1 MGGAASADRTHYT
14 ADELREEVGDDLGE
28 ELEAFIALAGKEDGD
43 GQLMIAYADI
53 VNFMH
58 GIPLDA
64 SMRTSRVVRVDG
76 LIALL
81 PAAELA
87 AGVRAGKTATEMKR
101 DAEFAQSRRYKDG
114 DEVIREGSS
123 EPEYIVECFLAR
135 GGFGDVYKVVAI
147 LKQKEDEQKRDD
159 RTFAM
164 KVIRLEGKDRDARA
178 RALRSLVE
186 ETHFALRVRRV
197 AGVVP
202 PRERPPRV
210 TRRSSLPP
218 FDSSARTRTSSR
230 CTTSSRPRCT
240 AGSSSTM
247 SSTSLSKAS
256 ATCKPTCLTG
266 GAICTPPS
274 ATRSRA
280 APRRFWRSCCA
291 RSTTCTARACS
302 TWTLSPRTSW

>member
-14 ADELREEVGDDLGE
+14 ADELREFVGDDLGE
-28 ELEAFIALAGKEDGD
+28 ELEAFIALAATDDGD
-43 GQLMIAYADI
+43 RPMIAHADI
-53 VNFMH
+53 VHFID
-58 GIPLDA
+58 GVPLDA

-123 EPEYIVECFLAR
+123 EPEYTVACFLAR
-135 GGFGDVYKVVAI
+135 GGFGDVYKVVEI
-147 LKQKEDEQKRDD
+147 LEEEEEKRDD

-178 RALRSLVE
+178 RSLRSLVE

-197 AGVVP
+197 AGVGSAARAPSARDASFFAP
-202 PRERPPRV
+202 PPSTARRAPEPRRAARLLRDPA
-210 TRRSSLPP
+210 TRR
-218 FDSSARTRTSSR
+218 
-230 CTTSSRPRCT
+230 
-240 AGSSSTM
+240 
-247 SSTSLSKAS
+247 
-256 ATCKPTCLTG
+256 
-266 GAICTPPS
+266 
-274 ATRSRA
+274 
-280 APRRFWRSCCA
+280 
-291 RSTTCTARACS
+291 ARAVQCHQRVYRRQARPAS
-302 TWTLSPRTSW
+302 LHV